1 MGNHRL
7 LLGALVLFTASLGL
21 GIARLIPVPAVS
33 FTWKQPR
40 TGDHKPYTPA
50 FRIDENRELVLVYIG
65 SRFCDASNHAALPGL
80 VEELKHEMLLRAV
93 DLNIGFSVVGVGID
107 WLPTDGWKHLGKYG
121 AFDEIIVGRKWS
133 GLGARQFMKEVVVGT
148 SATPQILVYERRK
161 RGEDGVDTTAW
172 DNVVLARKLGINRIQ
187 NWADRGAPTPNLP

>member
-1 MGNHRL
+1 M
-7 LLGALVLFTASLGL
+7 
-21 GIARLIPVPAVS
+21 
-33 FTWKQPR
+33 
-40 TGDHKPYTPA
+40 
-50 FRIDENRELVLVYIG
+50 
-65 SRFCDASNHAALPGL
+65 
-80 VEELKHEMLLRAV
+80 
-93 DLNIGFSVVGVGID
+93 
-107 WLPTDGWKHLGKYG
+107 GKYG

-187 NWADRGAPTPNLP
+187 NWADRGAPIPNLP